1 MTYRT
6 LLVHVESDS
15 AAAPR
20 LAAAAAIARDFDA
33 TLIGLGAETVVWVG
47 AGDPSGMMSSDLMTL
62 MADQAQDDL
71 TAAGVLFEQHAASA
85 RHSWL
90 TLAEPPAQAMAR
102 VARAADLL
110 IAGGGPLDG
119 SGSHRAAD
127 TVDLVLLSG
136 RPVLVAPPEGGRLR
150 AKQIV
155 VAWRDSREARRA
167 VADALPFL
175 QRAEEVVVME
185 VCDPDEFRS
194 AQFRTSDVAQHLKQ
208 HGVAARGLA
217 RIAVRE
223 RAATELNIEAQA
235 IGADLIVSGAY
246 GHNRLQEWV
255 LGGVTRDFLLQPE
268 RFLLLSH

>member
-1 MTYRT
+1 MTYKT
-6 LLVHVESDS
+6 MLVHAEANT

-20 LAAAAAIARDFDA
+20 LESAAAIARDFDA
-33 TLIGLGAETVVWVG
+33 ALIGLGAETFDWVG
-47 AGDPSGMMSSDLMTL
+47 GGDPSGMMSGELMTL
-62 MADQAQDDL
+62 MADQARVDL

-90 TLAEPPAQAMAR
+90 MLAEPPAQAMAR
-102 VARAADLL
+102 AARAADLL
-110 IAGGGPLDG
+110 IAGGAPLDG
-119 SGSHRAAD
+119 ADSHRAAD
-127 TVDLVLLSG
+127 TADLVLLSG
-136 RPVLVAPPEGGRLR
+136 RPVLVAPPAGGRLR

-185 VCDPDEFRS
+185 VCDPDEFAA

-208 HGVAARGLA
+208 HGVTARGVA
-217 RIAVRE
+217 KIAVPE
-223 RAATELNIEAQA
+223 RASTELNIEAQS

-255 LGGVTRDFLLQPE
+255 LGGVTRDFLRQPE
-268 RFLLLSH
+268 RFVLLSH